1 MDLQESP
8 LQKNR
13 TADTDTRRKSQGGR
27 YTSNSEATAGNNP
40 QVAAA
45 IANPVST
52 SVQCRTTVFVSAGTT
67 VCFFEIQ
74 LL

>member
-1 MDLQESP
+1 MDQQESP

-13 TADTDTRRKSQGGR
+13 AGDTDTWKSQGGR
-27 YTSNSEATAGNNP
+27 YTSNSEATAGNYP
-40 QVAAA
+40 QVPAA